1 MTSYVTKDEEEL
13 KPSQLAYSSET
24 DKTDSEMQNIWQGIS
39 HNIII
44 ICALLG
50 NQCYFEI
57 VTGNFLN
64 KITEMKAS
72 FQVKLK
78 NLYYVGNVIGI
89 LVSDLENF
97 LTSLE
102 YSLNLMENVDNSSFC
117 LYFMKIFSPIF
128 QNVFQMQSV
137 MAENGFEGFNIFIYH
152 LILKWHQM
160 CKGVSFSFV
169 SSRVI

>member
-1 MTSYVTKDEEEL
+1 
-13 KPSQLAYSSET
+13 
-24 DKTDSEMQNIWQGIS
+24 
-39 HNIII
+39 
-44 ICALLG
+44 
-50 NQCYFEI
+50 
-57 VTGNFLN
+57 
-64 KITEMKAS
+64 MKAS
-72 FQVKLK
+72 FQVKLLK
-78 NLYYVGNVIGI
+78 NLYCVGNLTGI

-102 YSLNLMENVDNSSFC
+102 YSLNLMQNVDNSSFC
-117 LYFMKIFSPIF
+117 RQFMEIFSPIF